1 MNPFITANKDRV
13 IEICRRRHVRR
24 LEVFGSA
31 TTTDFDPKRSDVDLI
46 VDFDEDAREQLL
58 DSYFGL
64 KEDLEALF
72 GRPVDLL
79 TSAPIRNPY
88 LRESIDGS
96 RQTLYAA

>member
-1 MNPFITANKDRV
+1 MNPFITAKRDSV
-13 IEICRRRHVRR
+13 AEICKRRHVRK

-31 TTTDFDPKRSDVDLI
+31 TTSDFDPKRSDVDLI
-46 VDFDEDAREQLL
+46 VDFDETAREKLL
-58 DSYFGL
+58 DCYFGL

-88 LRESIDGS
+88 LRESIEGS